1 MIAID
6 TNVLARSILNDDE
19 VQSKLAKEKI
29 RSFLEKGGVF
39 VPSVCVLE
47 LVWIMNVKKKTKE
60 NIIKTLE
67 YLLQTDGFYL
77 GNDGCVRKAVALYKS
92 GKADFGDY
100 LIYSEAIE
108 ANAELLSTFDKKFAE
123 SFAGKFVKQIN

>member
-47 LVWIMNVKKKTKE
+47 L
-60 NIIKTLE
+60 
-67 YLLQTDGFYL
+67 
-77 GNDGCVRKAVALYKS
+77 
-92 GKADFGDY
+92 
-100 LIYSEAIE
+100 
-108 ANAELLSTFDKKFAE
+108 
-123 SFAGKFVKQIN
+123 